1 MQIGNYII
9 CVNQH
14 SVCWP
19 AENDR
24 IKFGKEAFLLITVID
39 SGIYCATFFPRDLT
53 PYINYDQMLLLVQ
66 NNSLFE
72 TTESN
77 MFCSFCFLAL
87 SRMYSNSRR
96 NFICRMR
103 CGQEESDTSSRGK
116 DSRLKLLDDEYA
128 IVHCTGY
135 IKVRQFN
142 QKTCCLSLSGLISD
156 QSEVSPHFFI
166 T

>member
-1 MQIGNYII
+1 MN
-9 CVNQH
+9 
-14 SVCWP
+14 
-19 AENDR
+19 
-24 IKFGKEAFLLITVID
+24 LL
-39 SGIYCATFFPRDLT
+39 CNFFPQK
-53 PYINYDQMLLLVQ
+53 PYILQKPQSLPLVQ
-66 NNSLFE
+66 KNNLFE

-77 MFCSFCFLAL
+77 MFCSCCSLAL

-116 DSRLKLLDDEYA
+116 DNRLKLLDDEYA

-142 QKTCCLSLSGLISD
+142 QKTCYRHLSPSGLSSD
-156 QSEVSPHFFI
+156 QSEVSPHFFL